1 MTSFQPDVPGTYAL
15 LATLTDGCTATRAEV
30 FVEVAWSEK
39 CDALAAAAAETSTAV
54 TVLLFVLAVALVLF
68 ASRHVAAHPL
78 DPRATRDVAA
88 RLREWER
95 RKAAVKHARL
105 RERWE
110 ADLDARGDAESGS
123 RLMGEDERERTAVAR
138 KRRRAARAR
147 ARVARRVAAC
157 VAACTGA
164 REEGSRLVP
173 ATTHLWRLLCFVGVF
188 AEGVSLSSLA
198 FAANTAP
205 WWGRTVASVGRA
217 LAFQLDAPGMYIVR
231 DALAACVAVAGA
243 AATFHAVYHRTEL
256 GTAGISR
263 DVTRDVT
270 QERARTR
277 RFGQP
282 RTRRQSRRKK
292 RSSVTVFA
300 YKRETVCDER
310 DE

>member
-1 MTSFQPDVPGTYAL
+1 M
-15 LATLTDGCTATRAEV
+15 
-30 FVEVAWSEK
+30 EVAWSEK

-123 RLMGEDERERTAVAR
+123 RLMGEDERERAAVAR

-147 ARVARRVAAC
+147 ARRASRRRLRRRVY
-157 VAACTGA
+157 GRA

-173 ATTHLWRLLCFVGVF
+173 ATTHLWRLLCFVGAF

-256 GTAGISR
+256 GTAATR

-270 QERARTR
+270 QDGRANAAVRSATDTKTKQTKKTFVRHGIRVQTR
-277 RFGQP
+277 NRL
-282 RTRRQSRRKK
+282 
-292 RSSVTVFA
+292 
-300 YKRETVCDER
+300 
-310 DE
+310 

>member
-1 MTSFQPDVPGTYAL
+1 MP
-15 LATLTDGCTATRAEV
+15 
-30 FVEVAWSEK
+30 
-39 CDALAAAAAETSTAV
+39 
-54 TVLLFVLAVALVLF
+54 
-68 ASRHVAAHPL
+68 
-78 DPRATRDVAA
+78 
-88 RLREWER
+88 
-95 RKAAVKHARL
+95 
-105 RERWE
+105 
-110 ADLDARGDAESGS
+110 
-123 RLMGEDERERTAVAR
+123 
-138 KRRRAARAR
+138 RAR

-256 GTAGISR
+256 GTAATR

-270 QERARTR
+270 QDARERGGSVSHGHEDKADEKNVRPSRYSRTNAKPFMTNVTNDESLETTSVAFANTASGFALAALAATTPFIVWLVAEPLLVPTVASFAAMVTCTHGDAHAPFPHLTRDDDTPCYGTPEAADRALSAAVVAGVAAPAVAAYFGPRLAAADPLAVEQPWHALVRLAAKWFRR
-277 RFGQP
+277 RFACCTA
-282 RTRRQSRRKK
+282 RAT
-292 RSSVTVFA
+292 
-300 YKRETVCDER
+300 
-310 DE
+310 